1 MADPLTSAAIEANV
15 LDVLK
20 QRQLRGDNA
29 DIEVRQEHHLGTVK
43 LRNGQVMYAAC
54 GAFVG
59 NGALLTLAAVR
70 GGEVRTTATVQAA
83 ESNVSFGL
91 PLVERLLEKASP
103 PPSLV
108 ALAQIAAEVEEAN
121 HLIHQFKRSEAAAKL
136 VAVLR
141 INRYYYPAWLWHSR
155 LLTRMDF
162 LRKAL
167 AEARKWGNADPTVL
181 REAAK
186 IEPQLTESGE
196 TVKRCIYCRSLI
208 GADALR
214 CRTCQ
219 GLLLLPE
226 TEAFGEPSRSAELV
240 ASLEAY
246 QEEFRRHPDNG
257 RVAYCLCLG
266 QLSLGRAE
274 EAEKWIDRTLAI
286 NPHQPIFL
294 KAKALL
300 RRSRPTTH
308 TAVVPPRP
316 QPPPSPPVQATVSA
330 TGKTILVVED
340 SPTSRKVIGMVL
352 ARQGHTIIEAKTGA
366 EAMQYLDEQ
375 VPDLVLL
382 DVMLPDMNGY
392 EVLARLRQSPGSAEV
407 PVVMLTGKN
416 KPSDRLQG
424 LFHGTNEYL
433 TKPFDPSKLVGVLE
447 KYLKG
452 EAAPARTSTPPAGQ
466 LRPAAVAPAVPALE
480 REVRIEPV
488 AARKAEVPRPSARPP
503 TAPPRSQ
510 SPPPP
515 KPGGGAAK
523 TVMVVEDSPTSR
535 KVVSMVLAK
544 GGYVVEEAPTA
555 GAALRRLANVVPD
568 LILLDA
574 MLPDLSGYDVLT
586 HLKHDARLQKVP
598 VVMLTAKNNPMDRQ
612 KGLRSGLVAYLT
624 KPFDPEK
631 LLTVIKEHI

>member
-1 MADPLTSAAIEANV
+1 MADPLSSAAIETNV

-20 QRQLRGDNA
+20 QHQLRGNSV
-29 DIEVRQEHHLGTVK
+29 DIELRQEHHLGTVK
-43 LRNGQVMYAAC
+43 LRQGQVVFAAC
-54 GAFVG
+54 GDFVG

-70 GGEVRTTATVQAA
+70 AGEIRTTAIVEAA
-83 ESNVSFGL
+83 ENNISFGL
-91 PLVERLLEKASP
+91 PLVERLLEKAAP

-108 ALAQIAAEVEEAN
+108 ALAQVEAEVEEAN

-141 INRYYYPAWLWHSR
+141 TNRYYYPAWLWHSR

-167 AEARKWGNADPTVL
+167 AEARKWGNADPKVL

-186 IEPQLTESGE
+186 IEPQLIESGE
-196 TVKRCIYCRSLI
+196 TVKRCIYCRSLLI
-208 GADALR
+208 DGALR

-219 GLLLLPE
+219 GLLQLPE
-226 TEAFGEPSRSAELV
+226 TGTFGEPSRSAELV

-246 QEEFRRHPDNG
+246 QQESRLHPEND
-257 RVAYCLCLG
+257 RIAYCLCLG
-266 QLSLGRAE
+266 QLSLGRLE
-274 EAEKWIDRTLAI
+274 EAEKWIDRTLAH
-286 NPHQPIFL
+286 NPQQSIFL

-300 RRSRPTTH
+300 RQSRPAKL
-308 TAVVPPRP
+308 TAVIPPQP
-316 QPPPSPPVQATVSA
+316 QPPSSPPVRATMSA

-340 SPTSRKVIGMVL
+340 SPTSRKVISMVL
-352 ARQGHTIIEAKTGA
+352 ARRGHTIVEAKSGA
-366 EAMQYLDEQ
+366 EAMRFLDEK

-392 EVLARLRQSPGSAEV
+392 EILTRLRQSPGSAEV

-433 TKPFDPSKLVGVLE
+433 TKPFDPSKLIGVLE

-452 EAAPARTSTPPAGQ
+452 EAVPPKTPTPPASQ
-466 LRPAAVAPAVPALE
+466 PRPAAVGPDLA
-480 REVRIEPV
+480 REVKNEPV
-488 AARKAEVPRPSARPP
+488 AARKPEAPRTAARPP
-503 TAPPRSQ
+503 MAPPRPQ

-515 KPGGGAAK
+515 KPGGGSAK

-555 GAALRRLANVVPD
+555 GAALRRLANMVPD

-574 MLPDLSGYDVLT
+574 MLPDLSGYDVLA
-586 HLKHDARLQKVP
+586 HLKNDARLQQVP

>member
-1 MADPLTSAAIEANV
+1 MADPLTSTDTERNV

-20 QRQLRGDNA
+20 HHQLGRDSV
-29 DIEVRQEHHLGTVK
+29 DIEVRQDHHLGTVK
-43 LRNGQVMYAAC
+43 LRQGQVVFVAC
-54 GAFVG
+54 GAFIG

-70 GGEVRTTATVQAA
+70 GGEIRTTATAQIA
-83 ESNVSFGL
+83 ENNISFGL
-91 PLVERLLEKASP
+91 TLVERLLEKAAP

-108 ALAQIAAEVEEAN
+108 ALARITAEVEEAI
-121 HLIHQFKRSEAAAKL
+121 HLIHQFKHSEAAAKL

-141 INRYYYPAWLWHSR
+141 VNRYYYPAWLWHSR
-155 LLTRMDF
+155 LSTRVDF

-186 IEPQLTESGE
+186 IEPQLTDTGE

-208 GADALR
+208 SAGDRR
-214 CRTCQ
+214 CLTCQ
-219 GLLLLPE
+219 GLLQLPE
-226 TEAFGEPSRSAELV
+226 SGAYGEPSRSAELV

-246 QEEFRRHPDNG
+246 QEESRLHPENG

-266 QLSLGRAE
+266 QLSLGHKE
-274 EAEKWIDRTLAI
+274 EAEQWVDRTLAI

-300 RRSRPTTH
+300 RQSRPVMATV
-308 TAVVPPRP
+308 VVPPQP
-316 QPPPSPPVQATVSA
+316 QPSQPVPATVPA

-340 SPTSRKVIGMVL
+340 SQTSRKVISMLLG
-352 ARQGHTIIEAKTGA
+352 RRGYTIVEAKSGT
-366 EAMQYLDEQ
+366 EAMEYLDGH

-382 DVMLPDMNGY
+382 DVMLPDMSGY
-392 EVLARLRQSPGSAEV
+392 EVLTRLRQSPGSAEV

-433 TKPFDPSKLVGVLE
+433 TKPFDPSKLMAVLE
-447 KYLKG
+447 KFLKG
-452 EAAPARTSTPPAGQ
+452 EAVAAKTPTPPTGQARRTAAAPVAAPAMEAI
-466 LRPAAVAPAVPALE
+466 
-480 REVRIEPV
+480 IEPV
-488 AARKAEVPRPSARPP
+488 AARKPPAPFVTARPSMAPQRPQ
-503 TAPPRSQ
+503 SQ
-510 SPPPP
+510 PPP
-515 KPGGGAAK
+515 KPGGGSAK
-523 TVMVVEDSPTSR
+523 TVLVVEDSPTSR

-544 GGYVVEEAPTA
+544 GGYVVEEAPTG
-555 GAALRRLANVVPD
+555 GAALRRLASLVPD

-574 MLPDLSGYDVLT
+574 MLPDLSGYDVLA
-586 HLKHDARLQKVP
+586 HLKQDARLQRVP
-598 VVMLTAKNNPMDRQ
+598 VVMLTAKHNPMDRQ

>member
-1 MADPLTSAAIEANV
+1 MADPLTSAAIETSV

-20 QRQLRGDNA
+20 RRQLRCDSV
-29 DIEVRQEHHLGTVK
+29 DIEVRQDHHFGVVK
-43 LRNGQVMYAAC
+43 LRQGQVVYAVC

-59 NGALLTLAAVR
+59 NGALLTLAAMR
-70 GGEVRTTATVQAA
+70 GGEVRTTETAQEL
-83 ESNVSFGL
+83 ESNISFSL
-91 PLVERLLEKASP
+91 PLVERLLEKAAP

-108 ALAQIAAEVEEAN
+108 ALAQIEAEVEEAS

-141 INRYYYPAWLWHSR
+141 TNRYYYPAWLWHSR
-155 LLTRMDF
+155 LLTRVDF

-167 AEARKWGNADPTVL
+167 AEARKWGNADPKVL

-208 GADALR
+208 VAGALR

-219 GLLLLPE
+219 GLLQLPE
-226 TEAFGEPSRSAELV
+226 TGTFGEPSRSAELA
-240 ASLEAY
+240 ASLEVY
-246 QEEFRRHPDNG
+246 QEESRLHPDNG
-257 RVAYCLCLG
+257 RIAYCLCLG
-266 QLSLGRAE
+266 QLSLGRLE

-286 NPHQPIFL
+286 NPQQPIFI

-300 RRSRPTTH
+300 RQSRPVKL
-308 TAVVPPRP
+308 TAVVPPQPQP

-340 SPTSRKVIGMVL
+340 SPTSRKVISMVL
-352 ARQGHTIIEAKTGA
+352 ARRGHTIVEAKSGA
-366 EAMQYLDEQ
+366 EAMQFLDEQ

-392 EVLARLRQSPGSAEV
+392 EVLTRLRQSPGSAEV

-433 TKPFDPSKLVGVLE
+433 TKPFDPSKLIGVLE

-452 EAAPARTSTPPAGQ
+452 EAVPAKTLAPPAGQ
-466 LRPAAVAPAVPALE
+466 SRPAAVAPAPA
-480 REVRIEPV
+480 REVKMEPV
-488 AARKAEVPRPSARPP
+488 AARKPAAPITSARPQV
-503 TAPPRSQ
+503 TPPRPQ
-510 SPPPP
+510 SPQSP
-515 KPGGGAAK
+515 KPGGGSVK

-544 GGYVVEEAPTA
+544 GGYVVEEAPTG

-574 MLPDLSGYDVLT
+574 MLPDLSGYDVLA
-586 HLKHDARLQKVP
+586 HLKHDVRLQKVP

>member
-1 MADPLTSAAIEANV
+1 MADPLTSAAIEKNV

-20 QRQLRGDNA
+20 QHQLRGDSV

-43 LRNGQVMYAAC
+43 LRQGQVVFAAC
-54 GAFVG
+54 GAFIG

-70 GGEVRTTATVQAA
+70 GGEVRTIATAQAA

-91 PLVERLLEKASP
+91 PLVERLLEKAAP

-108 ALAQIAAEVEEAN
+108 ALAQIEAEVEEAN
-121 HLIHQFKRSEAAAKL
+121 HLIHQFKHSEAAAKL

-141 INRYYYPAWLWHSR
+141 TNRYYYPAWLWHSR
-155 LLTRMDF
+155 LLTRIDF

-196 TVKRCIYCRSLI
+196 TVKRCIFCRALI
-208 GADALR
+208 GAGALR
-214 CRTCQ
+214 CLTCQ
-219 GLLLLPE
+219 GLLQLPK
-226 TEAFGEPSRSAELV
+226 TGVIGEPSRSADLI
-240 ASLEAY
+240 ASLKAY
-246 QEEFRRHPDNG
+246 QEEFRLHPDNG
-257 RVAYCLCLG
+257 RIAYCLCLG
-266 QLSLGRAE
+266 QLSLGHLE
-274 EAEKWIDRTLAI
+274 EAEQWIDRSLLI

-300 RRSRPTTH
+300 RQSRPA
-308 TAVVPPRP
+308 TAVVPPKP
-316 QPPPSPPVQATVSA
+316 QPPSPPVQATMSA

-340 SPTSRKVIGMVL
+340 SPTSRKVISMVL
-352 ARQGHTIIEAKTGA
+352 ARRGHTIVEAKTGT
-366 EAMQYLDEQ
+366 EAMQFLDEQ

-392 EVLARLRQSPGSAEV
+392 EVLGRLRQSPGSTEV

-433 TKPFDPSKLVGVLE
+433 TKPFDPSKLIGVLE

-452 EAAPARTSTPPAGQ
+452 DAVPVKTPTPAVGQ
-466 LRPAAVAPAVPALE
+466 SRPAAVGPVGTAPA
-480 REVRIEPV
+480 REVKIEPV
-488 AARKAEVPRPSARPP
+488 VARKAEAPRTSARPP
-503 TAPPRSQ
+503 MAPFRPQ
-510 SPPPP
+510 SPQPP
-515 KPGGGAAK
+515 KPGGGSAK

-544 GGYVVEEAPTA
+544 GGYLVEEAPTG
-555 GAALRRLANVVPD
+555 GAALRRLANLVPD

-574 MLPDLSGYDVLT
+574 MLPDLSGYDVLA
-586 HLKHDARLQKVP
+586 HLKYDARLQKVP

-631 LLTVIKEHI
+631 LLAVIKEHI

>member
-1 MADPLTSAAIEANV
+1 MADPLISTAIETNV
-15 LDVLK
+15 LATLK
-20 QRQLRGDNA
+20 QHQLRGSSV
-29 DIEVRQEHHLGTVK
+29 DIEVRQEDLLGTVK
-43 LRNGQVMYAAC
+43 LRQGQVVFAAC
-54 GAFVG
+54 GDFVG
-59 NGALLTLAAVR
+59 NGALVTLAAVR
-70 GGEVRTTATVQAA
+70 AGEIQATAALQAA
-83 ESNVSFGL
+83 DNNVSFGL
-91 PLVERLLEKASP
+91 PLVERLLEKAAP
-103 PPSLV
+103 PPSLASLV
-108 ALAQIAAEVEEAN
+108 QIEAEVAEAN
-121 HLIHQFKRSEAAAKL
+121 HLIHQFKRNEAAAKL

-141 INRYYYPAWLWHSR
+141 TNRYYYPAWLWHSR

-167 AEARKWGNADPTVL
+167 AEARKWGNVDSTVL

-196 TVKRCIYCRSLI
+196 TVKRCIYCWSLI
-208 GADALR
+208 GADGLR

-219 GLLLLPE
+219 GLLQLPE
-226 TEAFGEPSRSAELV
+226 TGTFGEPSRSSELV
-240 ASLEAY
+240 ATLEAY
-246 QEEFRRHPDNG
+246 QEEFRLHSENG
-257 RVAYCLCLG
+257 RIAYCLCLG
-266 QLSLGRAE
+266 QLSLGRHE

-286 NPHQPIFL
+286 SPQQPIFL

-300 RRSRPTTH
+300 RQSRPAKLTSV
-308 TAVVPPRP
+308 AAPP
-316 QPPPSPPVQATVSA
+316 PPPSPPVQPTMSA

-340 SPTSRKVIGMVL
+340 SPTSRKVISMVL
-352 ARQGHTIIEAKTGA
+352 ARRGHTIVEAKSGA
-366 EAMQYLDEQ
+366 EAMQFLDAQ

-382 DVMLPDMNGY
+382 DIMLPDMNGY
-392 EVLARLRQSPGSAEV
+392 EVLTRLRQSPGSAEV

-433 TKPFDPSKLVGVLE
+433 TKPFDPSKLIGVLE
-447 KYLKG
+447 RYLKG
-452 EAAPARTSTPPAGQ
+452 ETVPVKSPTPPAGQ
-466 LRPAAVAPAVPALE
+466 FRSAAVAPIAPAPIRDAKIEAAV
-480 REVRIEPV
+480 
-488 AARKAEVPRPSARPP
+488 ARKPEPLRTAARPP
-503 TAPPRSQ
+503 VAPPRPQ

-515 KPGGGAAK
+515 KPGGGSAK

-535 KVVSMVLAK
+535 KVISMVLAK
-544 GGYVVEEAPTA
+544 GGYVVEEAPTG

-586 HLKHDARLQKVP
+586 HLKHDARLKQVP

-624 KPFDPEK
+624 KPFDPER
-631 LLTVIKEHI
+631 LLFVIKEHI